1 LSHEIVRIVRRARR
15 NRLVVTLKRIRK
27 PFAIWPFLAP
37 LVRLARVSLGFT
49 QSGPLRLDSFKRP
62 MPAYTLLLVLF
73 VGIAGG
79 AYASLALTQGVFPSK
94 PNPPDYS
101 IGIVPPSSAAYPGS
115 LATFT
120 VRLIGLNGF
129 AGSVNLTTN
138 QTVAGISP
146 IVNPNS
152 VSLLTG
158 NATST
163 LTLSVGNAAPTGTYT
178 INMTGSSGK
187 LSHIAQLFLT
197 VTPAPPPDFTISANP
212 SFITLNRGTSATTSL
227 TLTSLSGFSGN
238 IMISAT
244 VSPVVGNG
252 PTVSLNPTSVTVPPG
267 GTVSS
272 LLTVSTAGT
281 TPRQG
286 YTVFVI
292 ATSGALS
299 HSIQIGL
306 TVQ

>member
-1 LSHEIVRIVRRARR
+1 
-15 NRLVVTLKRIRK
+15 VTLKRIRK
-27 PFAIWPFLAP
+27 PFAIWPFFAP

-49 QSGPLRLDSFKRP
+49 RSGPLRLDSFKRP
-62 MPAYTLLLVLF
+62 LPAYTLLLVLF

-79 AYASLALTQGVFPSK
+79 AYASLALTQGIFLSK
-94 PNPPDYS
+94 PNPPDFS
-101 IGIVPPSSAAYPGS
+101 IGIAPSSSSTYPGS

-120 VRLIGLNGF
+120 VRLMSMNGF
-129 AGSVNLTTN
+129 AGSVNLTSV
-138 QTVAGISP
+138 QTLAGINPLVS
-146 IVNPNS
+146 PNS

-158 NATST
+158 NASST
-163 LTLSVGNAAPTGTYT
+163 LTLSVGNTVPTGIYA

-187 LSHIAQLFLT
+187 LSHIAQLFLA
-197 VTPAPPPDFTISANP
+197 VAQAPPPDFSISTNP
-212 SFITLNRGTSATTSL
+212 SIITLNRGTSATSSL
-227 TLTSLSGFSGN
+227 TLTSLSGFSSN

-252 PTVSLNPTSVTVPPG
+252 PTVSLNPNSVTVPPG
-267 GTVSS
+267 GTVNS
-272 LLTVSTAGT
+272 LLTVSTSGT

-299 HSIQIGL
+299 HSTQIGL

>member
-1 LSHEIVRIVRRARR
+1 M
-15 NRLVVTLKRIRK
+15 TLKRIRK
-27 PFAIWPFLAP
+27 PFAIWPLFAP
-37 LVRLARVSLGFT
+37 LVRLGRVSLGFT
-49 QSGPLRLDSFKRP
+49 RSGPLKLDSFKRP

-73 VGIAGG
+73 VGMAGG

-94 PNPPDYS
+94 PNPPDFS
-101 IGIVPPSSAAYPGS
+101 IGMVPSSSATYPGS
-115 LATFT
+115 LTTFT
-120 VRLIGLNGF
+120 VRLMSLSGF
-129 AGSVNLTTN
+129 AGSVNLTAV
-138 QTVAGISP
+138 QTVTGINP
-146 IVNPNS
+146 LVNPNS

-163 LTLSVGNAAPTGTYT
+163 LTLSVGSATPTGIYT

-187 LSHIAQLFLT
+187 VSHIAQLFLV

-212 SFITLNRGTSATTSL
+212 SVIILNRGTSATSDL

-267 GTVSS
+267 GMVNS
-272 LLTVSTAGT
+272 LLTVSTSGT

-292 ATSGALS
+292 ATSGTLS
-299 HSIQIGL
+299 HSTQIGL

>member
-1 LSHEIVRIVRRARR
+1 
-15 NRLVVTLKRIRK
+15 
-27 PFAIWPFLAP
+27 
-37 LVRLARVSLGFT
+37 
-49 QSGPLRLDSFKRP
+49 
-62 MPAYTLLLVLF
+62 M
-73 VGIAGG
+73 AGG

-94 PNPPDYS
+94 PNPPDFS
-101 IGIVPPSSAAYPGS
+101 IGIAPPSSATYPGS

-120 VRLIGLNGF
+120 VRLTSLSGF
-129 AGSVNLTTN
+129 AGSVNLTAV
-138 QTVAGISP
+138 QTVTGINP
-146 IVNPNS
+146 LLNPNS

-163 LTLSVGNAAPTGTYT
+163 LTLSVGSTAPMGTYT

-187 LSHIAQLFLT
+187 LSHIAQLFLV

-212 SFITLNRGTSATTSL
+212 SAITLNRGTSATSSL

-238 IMISAT
+238 IMISTT

-267 GTVSS
+267 GMVNS
-272 LLTVSTAGT
+272 LLTVSTSGT

-292 ATSGALS
+292 GTSGGLS
-299 HSIQIGL
+299 HSTQISL